1 LQVTINQ
8 QQQQNRY
15 VLVFCLMSN
24 GKLLNSFVQISE
36 QNCSLF
42 WINCCYIYFF
52 LFAAGAADAFGAA
65 AGAAFA
71 AGAAGA
77 AAFGWVLVSFLFAI
91 CEEKEEGHMVCMMNN
106 TSIIF

>member
-1 LQVTINQ
+1 
-8 QQQQNRY
+8 
-15 VLVFCLMSN
+15 MSN
-24 GKLLNSFVQISE
+24 GKLHL
-36 QNCSLF
+36 CSLLF

-52 LFAAGAADAFGAA
+52 LFAAGAAVVFAA

-91 CEEKEEGHMVCMMNN
+91 CEKKEEANMV
-106 TSIIF
+106 